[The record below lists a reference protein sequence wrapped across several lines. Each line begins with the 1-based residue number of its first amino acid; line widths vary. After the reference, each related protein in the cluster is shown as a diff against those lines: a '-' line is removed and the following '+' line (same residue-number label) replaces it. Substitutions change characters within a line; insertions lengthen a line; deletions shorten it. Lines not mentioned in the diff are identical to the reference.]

1 MPMLMKPN
9 AKGMSRTIR
18 SGMALIVMAA
28 LFALANAASSR
39 ASEYQLGAMDKLSI
53 RVAEW
58 QTAQAAVRDWGS
70 VNGDYTVSPAG
81 TISLPFLGEM
91 AVKGETTGDVA
102 KRIGDELQQ
111 KFGLIDRPY
120 ASVEIAEYRPVFVA
134 GDAQTPGRYPYVPDL
149 TVLKAVSLAGGVR
162 RADNLGGR
170 FLRDFINA
178 RGDYQ
183 VLASKRLGL
192 LAARARLISEAD
204 GNDKIDFPK
213 ELDDTA
219 EGKKLMED
227 ETAFKE
233 TRKKKLDV
241 QLKALADL
249 KSLLQKE
256 VVSLSQKMETQQ
268 RQADLS
274 KKELASVGSLANK
287 GLAVNQRVLTLE
299 QRTADLEGK
308 ILDLETTQ
316 LQAKQAISKADQDA
330 ASLRNDFDSEV
341 AQTRQQVE
349 SDLQAANLKM
359 DMNKD
364 LMAEAA
370 QNDPGLARYSAE
382 GSPLSVSYS
391 IVREADGKTTEIQA
405 DENTTVLPG
414 DIVKV
419 RLMLPAANSN

>member
-1 MPMLMKPN
+1 MKPSVKN
-9 AKGMSRTIR
+9 IGRTMQA
-18 SGMALIVMAA
+18 GVMLIVAAA
-28 LFALANAASSR
+28 LMALANLPPAHAG
-39 ASEYQLGAMDKLSI
+39 EYQLGAMDKLSI

-58 QTAQAAVRDWGS
+58 QTAAAAVRDWGS
-70 VNGDYTVSPAG
+70 INGEYTVSPDG
-81 TISLPFLGEM
+81 TISLPFIGEM
-91 AVKGETTGDVA
+91 AVKGESTAHVA
-102 KRIGDELQQ
+102 AKIGEELQQ
-111 KFGLIDRPY
+111 KFGLLDQPY
-120 ASVEIAEYRPVFVA
+120 ASVEVAEYRPFFVA
-134 GDAQTPGRYPYVPDL
+134 GDAQTPGRYPYLPNL

-162 RADNLGGR
+162 RADDLGGR

-192 LAARARLISEAD
+192 LASRARLVAEAAGD
-204 GNDKIDFPK
+204 DKIDFPK
-213 ELDDTA
+213 ELNDTA
-219 EGKKLMED
+219 EGRKLMAD

-233 TRKKKLDV
+233 TRRKKLDM

-249 KSLLQKE
+249 KTLLQQE
-256 VVSLSQKMETQQ
+256 ITSLSQKMETQQ

-274 KKELASVGSLANK
+274 KKELASVGNLANK

-316 LQAKQAISKADQDA
+316 LQAKQDISKADQNA
-330 ASLRNDFDSEV
+330 ASLRNDFDAEV
-341 AQTRQQVE
+341 AQTRQQAE
-349 SDLQAANLKM
+349 ADLEAANLKM
-359 DMNKD
+359 GMYKD

-370 QNDPGLARYSAE
+370 QNDPGLARYSAK

-391 IVREADGKTTEIQA
+391 IVRETDGKTNEIQA
-405 DENTTVLPG
+405 DENTAVLPG

-419 RLMLPAANSN
+419 RLMLPTANSN